1 MWLFQLID
9 SNKSWLFT
17 VLFRAFICQSSWF
30 ITYIPGC
37 QKNRYFDFAFQ
48 HFSFSPCHGTC
59 MRLQWVLFF
68 VLVMNQRLKWC
79 YCCHLG
85 NPLHWFTTC
94 CTPLKTRRFQVCYI
108 LMTQLAGSPQT
119 QPAFPFL
126 LRQWGNFHC
135 TSMCKCECVSLSCL
149 CVCVCSCSSCSWW
162 APDGYA
168 GRQLLLFWLW
178 HVSEQPAGPGSLHHT
193 FPPHPPPLLIQTP
206 RESRA
211 GLCLHL
217 LNLTNSCLIYLVKYH
232 WETQSAANNYYHD
245 R

>member
-48 HFSFSPCHGTC
+48 HFSFSPCHGTR

-68 VLVMNQRLKWC
+68 VLVMNQILKWC

-149 CVCVCSCSSCSWW
+149 CVCVCVPVAPVPDGPQMGTQAGSSCFFGFDMW
-162 APDGYA
+162 A
-168 GRQLLLFWLW
+168 
-178 HVSEQPAGPGSLHHT
+178 SSQPAPGHCT
-193 FPPHPPPLLIQTP
+193 TPFPLIHLP
-206 RESRA
+206 SSSR
-211 GLCLHL
+211 LPVNH
-217 LNLTNSCLIYLVKYH
+217 V
-232 WETQSAANNYYHD
+232 QDSAFISSI
-245 R
+245 